1 MKTLLAYRHTALL
14 VAVSTLLLV
23 AQPIIA
29 SIAFGLIFGACA
41 PIMAMLEWM
50 QADEAKR
57 GI

>member
-1 MKTLLAYRHTALL
+1 MKTLLAYRHTALM
-14 VAVSTLLLV
+14 VAIAAFLLI

-29 SIAFGLIFGACA
+29 SEAFGYLFLVTV
-41 PIMAMLEWM
+41 PVFAMIEWI

>member
-1 MKTLLAYRHTALL
+1 MKTLLAYRHTALM
-14 VAVSTLLLV
+14 VAIAAFLLV

>member
-1 MKTLLAYRHTALL
+1 M
-14 VAVSTLLLV
+14 VAIAAFLLV